1 MELKQI
7 GDEVSDDKDSAEDVV
22 IVVHIHIHI
31 HHSYY
36 YYHYY
41 SMMMKMKNLKTHMK
55 KHVSSYETL
64 LNYSLP

>member
-7 GDEVSDDKDSAEDVV
+7 GDEVSDDKDSAEDMV

-36 YYHYY
+36 YYY

-55 KHVSSYETL
+55 KHVFSSYETL
-64 LNYSLP
+64 LNYFLP